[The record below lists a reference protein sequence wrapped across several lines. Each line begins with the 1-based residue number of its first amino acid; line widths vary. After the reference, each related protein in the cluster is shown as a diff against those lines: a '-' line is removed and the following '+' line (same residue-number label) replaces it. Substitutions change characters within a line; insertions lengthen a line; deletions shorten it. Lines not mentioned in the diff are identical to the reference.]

1 VVASVSREEQRCR
14 LCGQEVVVM
23 AHPNED
29 LVRRAYDA
37 FSRGDMET
45 LRQLIADEWRG
56 TRPLTSSTWRSQ

>member
-1 VVASVSREEQRCR
+1 
-14 LCGQEVVVM
+14 M
-23 AHPNED
+23 AHPNEG

-56 TRPLTSSTWRSQ
+56 TRPLTSSTWRSQQS